1 MLNNSYCSLIK
12 EGIIFNMDLK
22 KIKERLIKNFP
33 EDKVEVFDLRGSGD
47 HFSVIVISDKF
58 QGISLVDRHRMI
70 YSIFEDKIV
79 TEIHALQ
86 NQTYTLEEWKRKKIS
101 N

>member
-1 MLNNSYCSLIK
+1 MNIDEIKQRLNSYFI
-12 EGIIFNMDLK
+12 N
-22 KIKERLIKNFP
+22 
-33 EDKVEVFDLRGSGD
+33 DKVEVFDSRGTGD
-47 HFSVIVISDKF
+47 HFSIVVISDKF
-58 QGISLVDRHRMI
+58 DGVSLIDRHRII

-86 NQTYTLEEWKRKKIS
+86 IQTYTLQEWKRKKIS

>member
-1 MLNNSYCSLIK
+1 MNIDEIKQRLNSYFI
-12 EGIIFNMDLK
+12 N
-22 KIKERLIKNFP
+22 
-33 EDKVEVFDLRGSGD
+33 DKVEVFDSRGTGD
-47 HFSVIVISDKF
+47 HFSIVVISNKF
-58 QGISLVDRHRMI
+58 DGVSLIDRHRMI

-86 NQTYTLEEWKRKKIS
+86 IQTYTLQEWKRKKIS